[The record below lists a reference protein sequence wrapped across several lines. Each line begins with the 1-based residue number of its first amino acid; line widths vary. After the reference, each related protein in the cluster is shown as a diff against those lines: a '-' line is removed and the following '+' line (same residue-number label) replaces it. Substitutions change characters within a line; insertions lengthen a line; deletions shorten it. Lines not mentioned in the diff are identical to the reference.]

1 MKKYYIIILIA
12 IITYLIPT
20 TAKAS
25 NVDAL
30 TDKSDFVN
38 QNEPIKLASS
48 TTSQEEIISS
58 QTDALGISTFLSDS
72 EKYTQD
78 TFGDIDISEL
88 FTQSL
93 SGNID
98 NNAIMEIVFA
108 LLGDNVKT
116 ALTTIASV
124 MVVVIIHSILKA
136 ISENLGNENVSKI
149 AYYIEYILIIT
160 LVLTNFSSIITE
172 MKQAV
177 QNLTGFANT
186 LIPLMITLMITTGN
200 IVSSGMLQPILLL
213 LITFISNFLTNILIP
228 IALVSTAL
236 GIISK
241 ISDQAQVGKL
251 SKFLDSSM
259 VWVLGTVLTLFVSVT
274 SLEGG
279 LTSSI
284 DGVTAKAAKTAISS
298 VVPVIGSILGDAV
311 NTIMGCSNIIKNAV
325 GVVGI
330 VVILAI
336 CIRPIIQLAVLT
348 ITYYLGAALCEPIA
362 DEKIVGIL
370 EQMGGTFKIF
380 LAVMFALTA
389 MLIIGIAIVMKISN
403 SGLMYG

>member
-1 MKKYYIIILIA
+1 MKKAYIILLIA
-12 IITYLIPT
+12 IITYIFPT
-20 TAKAS
+20 VSKAET
-25 NVDAL
+25 DAESIL
-30 TDKSDFVN
+30 
-38 QNEPIKLASS
+38 
-48 TTSQEEIISS
+48 TSQADS
-58 QTDALGISTFLSDS
+58 LGISTFLSDS
-72 EKYTQD
+72 KKYTED

-88 FTQSL
+88 FTKSL

-98 NNAIMEIVFA
+98 NSTIINVVFS
-108 LLGDNVKT
+108 LLGDNIKS

-160 LVLTNFSSIITE
+160 LVMTNFSTIITE
-172 MKQAV
+172 MKEAV

-186 LIPLMITLMITTGN
+186 LIPLMITLMMTTGN

-213 LITFISNFLTNILIP
+213 LITFISNFMTSILIP

-251 SKFLDSSM
+251 SKFLHSSM
-259 VWVLGTVLTLFVSVT
+259 VWILGTVLTLFVSVT

-279 LTSSI
+279 LTASI

-311 NTIMGCSNIIKNAV
+311 NTIVGCSNIIKNAV
-325 GVVGI
+325 GMVGI
-330 VVILAI
+330 IVIIAI
-336 CIRPIIQLAVLT
+336 CIRPILQLAVLT
-348 ITYYLGAALCEPIA
+348 VTYYLGAALCEPIA
-362 DEKIVGIL
+362 DEKVVGIL

-389 MLIIGIAIVMKISN
+389 LLIIGIAIVMKISN
-403 SGLMYG
+403 SGIMYG

>member
-1 MKKYYIIILIA
+1 MKKAYIILLIA
-12 IITYLIPT
+12 IITYIFPT
-20 TAKAS
+20 VSKAET
-25 NVDAL
+25 DAESIL
-30 TDKSDFVN
+30 
-38 QNEPIKLASS
+38 
-48 TTSQEEIISS
+48 TSQADS
-58 QTDALGISTFLSDS
+58 LGISTFLSDS
-72 EKYTQD
+72 EKYTEE
-78 TFGDIDISEL
+78 TFGEIDISEL
-88 FTQSL
+88 FTKSIT
-93 SGNID
+93 GNID
-98 NNAIMEIVFA
+98 NSTIINVVFS
-108 LLGDNVKT
+108 LLGDNIKS

-160 LVLTNFSSIITE
+160 LVMTNFSTIITE
-172 MKQAV
+172 MKEAV
-177 QNLTGFANT
+177 QNLTGFTNT
-186 LIPLMITLMITTGN
+186 LIPLMITLMMTTGN

-213 LITFISNFLTNILIP
+213 LITFISNFMTNILIP

-251 SKFLDSSM
+251 SKFLHSSM
-259 VWVLGTVLTLFVSVT
+259 IWVLGTVLTLFVSIT

-279 LTSSI
+279 LTASI

-311 NTIMGCSNIIKNAV
+311 NTIVGCSNIIKNAV

-330 VVILAI
+330 IVIIAI
-336 CIRPIIQLAVLT
+336 CIKPILQLAVLT
-348 ITYYLGAALCEPIA
+348 VTYYLGAALCEPIA
-362 DEKIVGIL
+362 DEKIVGVL

-389 MLIIGIAIVMKISN
+389 LLIIGIAIVMKISN
-403 SGLMYG
+403 SGIMYG

>member
-1 MKKYYIIILIA
+1 MKKAYIILLIA
-12 IITYLIPT
+12 IITYIFPT
-20 TAKAS
+20 VSKAET
-25 NVDAL
+25 DAESIL
-30 TDKSDFVN
+30 
-38 QNEPIKLASS
+38 
-48 TTSQEEIISS
+48 SS
-58 QTDALGISTFLSDS
+58 QSDSLGISTFLSDS
-72 EKYTQD
+72 EKYTEE
-78 TFGDIDISEL
+78 TFGEIDISEF
-88 FTQSL
+88 FTKSL
-93 SGNID
+93 TGNVD
-98 NNAIMEIVFA
+98 NSTIMNIVFS
-108 LLGDNVKT
+108 LLGENIKT

-160 LVLTNFSSIITE
+160 LVMTNFSSIINE

-177 QNLTGFANT
+177 QNLTDFANT

-213 LITFISNFLTNILIP
+213 LITFISNFMTNILIP

-251 SKFLDSSM
+251 SKFLNSSM
-259 VWVLGTVLTLFVSVT
+259 VWILGTVLTLFVSIT

-279 LTSSI
+279 LTASV

-298 VVPVIGSILGDAV
+298 VVPVIGSIPGDAV
-311 NTIMGCSNIIKNAV
+311 NTIVGCSNIIKNAV
-325 GVVGI
+325 GMVGI
-330 VVILAI
+330 IVIIAI
-336 CIRPIIQLAVLT
+336 CIRPILQLAVLT
-348 ITYYLGAALCEPIA
+348 ATYYLGAALCQPIA
-362 DEKIVGIL
+362 DEKVVGIL

-389 MLIIGIAIVMKISN
+389 LLIIGIAIVMKISN
-403 SGLMYG
+403 SGIMYG

>member
-1 MKKYYIIILIA
+1 MKKAYIILLIA
-12 IITYLIPT
+12 IITYIFPT
-20 TAKAS
+20 VSKAET
-25 NVDAL
+25 DAESIL
-30 TDKSDFVN
+30 
-38 QNEPIKLASS
+38 
-48 TTSQEEIISS
+48 SS
-58 QTDALGISTFLSDS
+58 QSDSLGISTFLSDS
-72 EKYTQD
+72 EKYTEE
-78 TFGDIDISEL
+78 TFGEIDISEL
-88 FTQSL
+88 FTKSL
-93 SGNID
+93 TGNVD
-98 NNAIMEIVFA
+98 NSTIMNIVFS
-108 LLGDNVKT
+108 LLGDNIKS

-160 LVLTNFSSIITE
+160 LVMTNFSTIITE
-172 MKQAV
+172 MKSAV

-213 LITFISNFLTNILIP
+213 LITFISNFITNILIP

-251 SKFLDSSM
+251 SKFLHSSM
-259 VWVLGTVLTLFVSVT
+259 VWILGTVLTLFVSVT

-279 LTSSI
+279 LTASI

-311 NTIMGCSNIIKNAV
+311 NTIVGCSNIIKNAV
-325 GVVGI
+325 GIVGI
-330 VVILAI
+330 IVIIAI
-336 CIRPIIQLAVLT
+336 CIRPILQLAVLT
-348 ITYYLGAALCEPIA
+348 VTYYLGAALCEPIA

-389 MLIIGIAIVMKISN
+389 LLIIGIAIVMKISN
-403 SGLMYG
+403 SGIMYG

>member
-1 MKKYYIIILIA
+1 MKKAYIILLIA
-12 IITYLIPT
+12 IITYIFPT
-20 TAKAS
+20 VSKAE
-25 NVDAL
+25 
-30 TDKSDFVN
+30 TDEES
-38 QNEPIKLASS
+38 IL
-48 TTSQEEIISS
+48 TSQAD
-58 QTDALGISTFLSDS
+58 TLGISTFLSDS
-72 EKYTQD
+72 KKYTED

-88 FTQSL
+88 FTKSIT
-93 SGNID
+93 GNID
-98 NNAIMEIVFA
+98 NSTIINIVFS
-108 LLGDNVKT
+108 LLGDNIKS

-160 LVLTNFSSIITE
+160 LVMTNFSTIITE
-172 MKQAV
+172 MKEAV

-186 LIPLMITLMITTGN
+186 LIPLMITLMMTTGN

-213 LITFISNFLTNILIP
+213 LITFISNFMTNILIP

-251 SKFLDSSM
+251 SKFLHSSM
-259 VWVLGTVLTLFVSVT
+259 VWILGTVLTLFVSVT

-279 LTSSI
+279 LTASI

-311 NTIMGCSNIIKNAV
+311 KTIVGCSNIIKNAV
-325 GVVGI
+325 GMVGI
-330 VVILAI
+330 VVIIAI
-336 CIRPIIQLAVLT
+336 CIRPILQLAVLT
-348 ITYYLGAALCEPIA
+348 VTYYLGAALCQPIA
-362 DEKIVGIL
+362 DEKVVGIL

-389 MLIIGIAIVMKISN
+389 LLIIGIAIVMKISN
-403 SGLMYG
+403 SGIMYG

>member
-1 MKKYYIIILIA
+1 MEKYLIIFLIA
-12 IITYLIPT
+12 IVSYSLSPT
-20 TAKAS
+20 VKAE
-25 NVDAL
+25 D
-30 TDKSDFVN
+30 N
-38 QNEPIKLASS
+38 QNLIE
-48 TTSQEEIISS
+48 SQADS
-58 QTDALGISTFLSDS
+58 LGISTFLSDS

-78 TFGDIDISEL
+78 AFGDIDINEI
-88 FTQSL
+88 FTASI
-93 SGNID
+93 SGKLDNGMIINI
-98 NNAIMEIVFA
+98 IFK
-108 LLGDNVKT
+108 LLGDNVKN
-116 ALTTIASV
+116 ALITVGSV
-124 MVVVIIHSILKA
+124 MIIVVIHSILKA

-160 LVLTNFSSIITE
+160 LIMTNFSSIITE
-172 MKQAV
+172 MKTAV
-177 QNLTGFANT
+177 QSLTGFANS

-200 IVSSGMLQPILLL
+200 VVSSGMLQPILLL
-213 LITFISNFLTNILIP
+213 LVTFISNFMTNILIP
-228 IALVSTAL
+228 IALVATAL

-251 SKFLDSSM
+251 SKFLNSSM
-259 VWVLGTVLTLFVSVT
+259 VWILGTVLTLFVSVT

-298 VVPVIGSILGDAV
+298 VVPVVGSILGDAV

-330 VVILAI
+330 IVIIAI
-336 CIRPIIQLAVLT
+336 CIRPIVQLAALT

-362 DEKIVGIL
+362 DDKIVGIM

-380 LAVMFALTA
+380 LAVLFALTVL
-389 MLIIGIAIVMKISN
+389 LIIGIAIVMKISN

>member
-1 MKKYYIIILIA
+1 MKKAYIILLIA
-12 IITYLIPT
+12 IITYIFPT
-20 TAKAS
+20 VSKAETNAETES
-25 NVDAL
+25 IL
-30 TDKSDFVN
+30 
-38 QNEPIKLASS
+38 
-48 TTSQEEIISS
+48 SS
-58 QTDALGISTFLSDS
+58 QADSLGISTFLSDS
-72 EKYTQD
+72 EKYTKD

-88 FTQSL
+88 FTKSIT
-93 SGNID
+93 GNID
-98 NNAIMEIVFA
+98 NSTIIIVVFS
-108 LLGDNVKT
+108 LLGDNIKS

-160 LVLTNFSSIITE
+160 LVMTNFSNIITE
-172 MKQAV
+172 MKEAV

-186 LIPLMITLMITTGN
+186 LIPLMITLMMTTGN

-213 LITFISNFLTNILIP
+213 LITFISNFMTNILIP

-251 SKFLDSSM
+251 SKFLHSSM
-259 VWVLGTVLTLFVSVT
+259 VWILGTVLTLFVSVT

-279 LTSSI
+279 LTASI

-311 NTIMGCSNIIKNAV
+311 NTIVGCSNIIKNAV
-325 GVVGI
+325 GMVGI
-330 VVILAI
+330 VVIIAI
-336 CIRPIIQLAVLT
+336 CIRPILQLAVLT
-348 ITYYLGAALCEPIA
+348 VTYYLGAALCQPIA
-362 DEKIVGIL
+362 DEKVVGIL

-389 MLIIGIAIVMKISN
+389 LLIIGIAIVMKISN
-403 SGLMYG
+403 SGIMYG

>member
-1 MKKYYIIILIA
+1 MKKFYIIILIA
-12 IITYLIPT
+12 IVTYCLPT
-20 TAKAS
+20 ATKAS
-25 NVDAL
+25 
-30 TDKSDFVN
+30 TDDNTINIESKVKIAEEN
-38 QNEPIKLASS
+38 AE
-48 TTSQEEIISS
+48 QENIISS

-72 EKYTQD
+72 EKYTEE
-78 TFGDIDISEL
+78 TFGEIDINDI
-88 FTQSL
+88 FTKSL
-93 SGNID
+93 SGEID
-98 NNAIMEIVFA
+98 NNTIINIIFA

-116 ALTTIASV
+116 ALATIGSV
-124 MVVVIIHSILKA
+124 MAVVVIHSVLKA

-160 LVLTNFSSIITE
+160 LVMANFSSIITE

-177 QNLTGFANT
+177 QNLTGFANS

-213 LITFISNFLTNILIP
+213 LITFISNFMTNVLIP

-241 ISDQAQVGKL
+241 ISDEAQVGKL
-251 SKFLDSSM
+251 SKFLNSSM

-279 LTSSI
+279 LTTSI

-298 VVPVIGSILGDAV
+298 VVPVIGNILGDAV

-330 VVILAI
+330 IVIIAI

-362 DEKIVGIL
+362 DEKVVGIL

-380 LAVMFALTA
+380 LAVMSAMTV
-389 MLIIGIAIVMKISN
+389 MLIIGVAIVMKLSN

>member
-1 MKKYYIIILIA
+1 MKKYLIIFLIA
-12 IITYLIPT
+12 IVSYSLSPTVKATDEQNLI
-20 TAKAS
+20 
-25 NVDAL
+25 
-30 TDKSDFVN
+30 
-38 QNEPIKLASS
+38 E
-48 TTSQEEIISS
+48 SQADS
-58 QTDALGISTFLSDS
+58 LGISTFLSDS

-78 TFGDIDISEL
+78 AFGDIDINEI
-88 FTQSL
+88 FTASI
-93 SGNID
+93 SGKLDNGMIINI
-98 NNAIMEIVFA
+98 IFK
-108 LLGDNVKT
+108 LLGDNVKN
-116 ALTTIASV
+116 ALITVGSV
-124 MVVVIIHSILKA
+124 MIIVVIHSILKA

-160 LVLTNFSSIITE
+160 LIMTNFSSIITE
-172 MKQAV
+172 MKTAV
-177 QNLTGFANT
+177 QSLTGFANS

-200 IVSSGMLQPILLL
+200 VVSSGMLQPILLL
-213 LITFISNFLTNILIP
+213 LVTFISNFMTNILIP
-228 IALVSTAL
+228 IALVATAL

-251 SKFLDSSM
+251 SKFLNSSM
-259 VWVLGTVLTLFVSVT
+259 VWILGTVLTLFVSVT

-298 VVPVIGSILGDAV
+298 VVPVVGSILGDAV

-330 VVILAI
+330 IVIIAI
-336 CIRPIIQLAVLT
+336 CIRPIVQLAALT

-362 DEKIVGIL
+362 DDKIVGIM

-380 LAVMFALTA
+380 LAVLFALTVL
-389 MLIIGIAIVMKISN
+389 LIIGIAIVMKISN

>member
-1 MKKYYIIILIA
+1 MKKFYIIILIA
-12 IITYLIPT
+12 IVTYCLPT
-20 TAKAS
+20 ATKAS
-25 NVDAL
+25 
-30 TDKSDFVN
+30 TDDNTINIESKVKIAEEN
-38 QNEPIKLASS
+38 AE
-48 TTSQEEIISS
+48 QENIISS

-72 EKYTQD
+72 EKYTEE
-78 TFGDIDISEL
+78 TFGEIDINDI
-88 FTQSL
+88 FTKSL
-93 SGNID
+93 SGEID
-98 NNAIMEIVFA
+98 NNTIINIIFA

-116 ALTTIASV
+116 ALATIGSV
-124 MVVVIIHSILKA
+124 MAVVVVHSVLKA

-160 LVLTNFSSIITE
+160 LVMANFSSIITE

-177 QNLTGFANT
+177 QNLTGFANS

-213 LITFISNFLTNILIP
+213 LITFISNFMTNVLIP

-241 ISDQAQVGKL
+241 ISDEAQVGKL
-251 SKFLDSSM
+251 SKFLNSSM

-279 LTSSI
+279 LTTSI

-298 VVPVIGSILGDAV
+298 VVPVIGNILGDAV

-330 VVILAI
+330 IVIIAI

-362 DEKIVGIL
+362 DEKVVGIL

-380 LAVMFALTA
+380 LAVMSAMTV
-389 MLIIGIAIVMKISN
+389 MLIIGVAIVMKLSN

>member
-1 MKKYYIIILIA
+1 MKKYLIIFIVAIVSYTLSPKSLATDEQNLI
-12 IITYLIPT
+12 
-20 TAKAS
+20 
-25 NVDAL
+25 
-30 TDKSDFVN
+30 
-38 QNEPIKLASS
+38 Q
-48 TTSQEEIISS
+48 SQADS
-58 QTDALGISTFLSDS
+58 LGISTFLSDS
-72 EKYTQD
+72 QKYTQD
-78 TFGDIDISEL
+78 VFGDIDINEI
-88 FTQSL
+88 FTASI
-93 SGNID
+93 SGNMD
-98 NNAIMEIVFA
+98 NNMIMDIIFA
-108 LLGDNVKT
+108 LLGDNLKS
-116 ALTTIASV
+116 ALVTIGSV
-124 MVVVIIHSILKA
+124 MIIVVIHSILKA

-160 LVLTNFSSIITE
+160 LIMTNFSSIITE
-172 MKQAV
+172 MKTAV

-186 LIPLMITLMITTGN
+186 LIPLLITLMITTGN

-213 LITFISNFLTNILIP
+213 MVTFISNFMTNILIP
-228 IALVSTAL
+228 IALVATAL

-251 SKFLDSSM
+251 SKFLNSSM
-259 VWVLGTVLTLFVSVT
+259 VWILGTVLTLFVSVT

-279 LTSSI
+279 LTASV

-298 VVPVIGSILGDAV
+298 VVPVVGSILGDAV

-330 VVILAI
+330 LVIIAI
-336 CIRPIIQLAVLT
+336 CIRPIIQLAALT

-362 DEKIVGIL
+362 DQKVVGIM

-380 LAVMFALTA
+380 LAVLFALTVL
-389 MLIIGIAIVMKISN
+389 LIIGIAIVMKISN

>member
-1 MKKYYIIILIA
+1 MKKFYIIILIA
-12 IITYLIPT
+12 IVTYCLPT
-20 TAKAS
+20 ATKAS
-25 NVDAL
+25 
-30 TDKSDFVN
+30 TDDNTINIESKVKIAEEN
-38 QNEPIKLASS
+38 AE
-48 TTSQEEIISS
+48 QENIISS

-72 EKYTQD
+72 EKYTEE
-78 TFGDIDISEL
+78 TFGEIDINDI
-88 FTQSL
+88 FTKSL
-93 SGNID
+93 SGEID
-98 NNAIMEIVFA
+98 NNTIMNIIFA

-116 ALTTIASV
+116 ALATIGSV
-124 MVVVIIHSILKA
+124 MAVVVIHSVLKA

-160 LVLTNFSSIITE
+160 LVMANFSSIITE

-177 QNLTGFANT
+177 QNLTGFANS

-213 LITFISNFLTNILIP
+213 LITFISNFMTNVLIP

-241 ISDQAQVGKL
+241 ISDEAQVGKL
-251 SKFLDSSM
+251 SKFLNSSM

-279 LTSSI
+279 LTTSI

-298 VVPVIGSILGDAV
+298 VVPVIGNILGDAV

-330 VVILAI
+330 IVIIAI

-348 ITYYLGAALCEPIA
+348 ISYYLGAALCEPIA
-362 DEKIVGIL
+362 DEKVVGIL

-380 LAVMFALTA
+380 LAVMSAMTV
-389 MLIIGIAIVMKISN
+389 MLIIGVAIVMKLSN

>member
-1 MKKYYIIILIA
+1 MKKAYIILLIA
-12 IITYLIPT
+12 IITYIFPT
-20 TAKAS
+20 VSKAET
-25 NVDAL
+25 DAESIL
-30 TDKSDFVN
+30 
-38 QNEPIKLASS
+38 
-48 TTSQEEIISS
+48 TSQADS
-58 QTDALGISTFLSDS
+58 LGISTFLSDS
-72 EKYTQD
+72 KKYTED
-78 TFGDIDISEL
+78 TFGEIDISEL
-88 FTQSL
+88 FTKSIT
-93 SGNID
+93 GNID
-98 NNAIMEIVFA
+98 NSTIINVVFS
-108 LLGDNVKT
+108 LLGDNIKS

-160 LVLTNFSSIITE
+160 LVMTNFSTIITE
-172 MKQAV
+172 MKEAV

-186 LIPLMITLMITTGN
+186 LIPLMITLMMTTGN

-213 LITFISNFLTNILIP
+213 LITFISNFMTNILIP

-251 SKFLDSSM
+251 SKFLHSSM
-259 VWVLGTVLTLFVSVT
+259 VWILGTVLTLFVSVT

-279 LTSSI
+279 LTASI

-311 NTIMGCSNIIKNAV
+311 KTIVGCSNIIKNAV
-325 GVVGI
+325 GMVGI
-330 VVILAI
+330 VVIIAI
-336 CIRPIIQLAVLT
+336 CIRPILQLAVLT
-348 ITYYLGAALCEPIA
+348 VTYYLGAALCQPIA
-362 DEKIVGIL
+362 DEKVVGIL

-389 MLIIGIAIVMKISN
+389 LLIIGIAIVMKISN
-403 SGLMYG
+403 SGIMYG

>member
-1 MKKYYIIILIA
+1 MKKYLIIFLIA
-12 IITYLIPT
+12 IVSYSLSPTVKATDEQNLI
-20 TAKAS
+20 
-25 NVDAL
+25 
-30 TDKSDFVN
+30 
-38 QNEPIKLASS
+38 E
-48 TTSQEEIISS
+48 SQADS
-58 QTDALGISTFLSDS
+58 LGISTFLSDS

-78 TFGDIDISEL
+78 AFGDIDINEM
-88 FTQSL
+88 FTASI
-93 SGNID
+93 SGKLDNGMIINI
-98 NNAIMEIVFA
+98 IFK
-108 LLGDNVKT
+108 LLGDNVKN
-116 ALTTIASV
+116 ALITVGSV
-124 MVVVIIHSILKA
+124 MIIVVIHSILKA

-160 LVLTNFSSIITE
+160 LIMTNFSSIITE
-172 MKQAV
+172 MKTAV
-177 QNLTGFANT
+177 QSLTGFANS

-200 IVSSGMLQPILLL
+200 VVSSGMLQPILLL
-213 LITFISNFLTNILIP
+213 LVTFISNFMTNILIP
-228 IALVSTAL
+228 IALVATAL

-251 SKFLDSSM
+251 SKFLNSSM
-259 VWVLGTVLTLFVSVT
+259 VWILGTVLTLFVSVT

-298 VVPVIGSILGDAV
+298 VVPVVGSILGDAV

-330 VVILAI
+330 IVIIAI
-336 CIRPIIQLAVLT
+336 CIRPIVQLAALT

-362 DEKIVGIL
+362 DDKIVGIM

-380 LAVMFALTA
+380 LAVLFALTVL
-389 MLIIGIAIVMKISN
+389 LIIGIAIVMKISN

>member
-1 MKKYYIIILIA
+1 MKKAYIILLIA
-12 IITYLIPT
+12 IITYIFPT
-20 TAKAS
+20 VSKAETNAETES
-25 NVDAL
+25 IL
-30 TDKSDFVN
+30 
-38 QNEPIKLASS
+38 
-48 TTSQEEIISS
+48 SS
-58 QTDALGISTFLSDS
+58 QADSLGISTFLSDS
-72 EKYTQD
+72 EKYTKD

-88 FTQSL
+88 FTKSIT
-93 SGNID
+93 GNID
-98 NNAIMEIVFA
+98 NSTIINIVFS
-108 LLGDNVKT
+108 LLGENIKT

-160 LVLTNFSSIITE
+160 LVMTNFSSIITE
-172 MKQAV
+172 MKEAV

-186 LIPLMITLMITTGN
+186 LIPLMITLMMTTGN

-213 LITFISNFLTNILIP
+213 LITFISNFMTNILIP

-251 SKFLDSSM
+251 SKFLHSSM
-259 VWVLGTVLTLFVSVT
+259 IWILGTVLTLFVSIT

-279 LTSSI
+279 LTASV

-311 NTIMGCSNIIKNAV
+311 NTIVGCSNIIKNAV
-325 GVVGI
+325 GMVGI
-330 VVILAI
+330 IVIIAI
-336 CIRPIIQLAVLT
+336 CIRPILQLAVLT
-348 ITYYLGAALCEPIA
+348 VTYYLGAALCEPIA
-362 DEKIVGIL
+362 DEKVVGIL

-389 MLIIGIAIVMKISN
+389 LLIIGIAIVMKISN
-403 SGLMYG
+403 SGIMYG

>member
-1 MKKYYIIILIA
+1 MKKYLIIFLIA
-12 IITYLIPT
+12 IVSYSLSPT
-20 TAKAS
+20 VKAE
-25 NVDAL
+25 D
-30 TDKSDFVN
+30 N
-38 QNEPIKLASS
+38 QNLIE
-48 TTSQEEIISS
+48 SQADS
-58 QTDALGISTFLSDS
+58 LGISTFLSDS

-78 TFGDIDISEL
+78 AFGDIDINEI
-88 FTQSL
+88 FTASI
-93 SGNID
+93 SGKLDNGMIINI
-98 NNAIMEIVFA
+98 IFK
-108 LLGDNVKT
+108 LLGDNVKN
-116 ALTTIASV
+116 ALITVGSV
-124 MVVVIIHSILKA
+124 MIIVVIHSILKA

-149 AYYIEYILIIT
+149 AYFIEYILIIT
-160 LVLTNFSSIITE
+160 LIMTNFSSIITE
-172 MKQAV
+172 MKTAV
-177 QNLTGFANT
+177 QNLTGFANS

-200 IVSSGMLQPILLL
+200 VVSSGMLQPILLL
-213 LITFISNFLTNILIP
+213 LVTFISNFMTNILIP
-228 IALVSTAL
+228 IALVATAL

-251 SKFLDSSM
+251 SKFLNSSM
-259 VWVLGTVLTLFVSVT
+259 VWILGTVLTLFVSVT

-298 VVPVIGSILGDAV
+298 VVPVVGSILGDAV

-330 VVILAI
+330 IVIIAI
-336 CIRPIIQLAVLT
+336 CIRPIVQLAALT

-362 DEKIVGIL
+362 DDKIVGIM

-380 LAVMFALTA
+380 LAVLFALTVL
-389 MLIIGIAIVMKISN
+389 LIIGIAIVMKISN

>member
-1 MKKYYIIILIA
+1 MKKAYIILLIA
-12 IITYLIPT
+12 IITYIYPT
-20 TAKAS
+20 VSKAETNAES
-25 NVDAL
+25 IL
-30 TDKSDFVN
+30 
-38 QNEPIKLASS
+38 
-48 TTSQEEIISS
+48 SS
-58 QTDALGISTFLSDS
+58 QSDSLGISTFLSDS
-72 EKYTQD
+72 EKYTKD
-78 TFGDIDISEL
+78 TFGDVDISEL
-88 FTQSL
+88 FTKSIT
-93 SGNID
+93 GNID
-98 NNAIMEIVFA
+98 NSTIINIVFS
-108 LLGDNVKT
+108 LLGENIKT

-160 LVLTNFSSIITE
+160 LVMTNFSTIITE
-172 MKQAV
+172 MKEAV

-186 LIPLMITLMITTGN
+186 LIPLMITLMMTTGN

-213 LITFISNFLTNILIP
+213 LITFISNFMTNILIP

-251 SKFLDSSM
+251 SKFLHSSM
-259 VWVLGTVLTLFVSVT
+259 IWILGTVLTLFVSIT

-279 LTSSI
+279 LTASV

-311 NTIMGCSNIIKNAV
+311 NTIVGCSNIIKNAV
-325 GVVGI
+325 GMVGI
-330 VVILAI
+330 IVIIAI
-336 CIRPIIQLAVLT
+336 CIRPILQLAVLT
-348 ITYYLGAALCEPIA
+348 VTYYLGAALCEPIA
-362 DEKIVGIL
+362 DEKVVGIL

-389 MLIIGIAIVMKISN
+389 LLIIGIAIVMKISN
-403 SGLMYG
+403 SGIMYG

>member
-1 MKKYYIIILIA
+1 MKKAYIILLIA
-12 IITYLIPT
+12 IITYIFPT
-20 TAKAS
+20 VSKAET
-25 NVDAL
+25 DAESIL
-30 TDKSDFVN
+30 
-38 QNEPIKLASS
+38 
-48 TTSQEEIISS
+48 TSQADS
-58 QTDALGISTFLSDS
+58 LGISTFLSDS
-72 EKYTQD
+72 KKYTED
-78 TFGDIDISEL
+78 TFGEIDISEL
-88 FTQSL
+88 FTKSIT
-93 SGNID
+93 GNID
-98 NNAIMEIVFA
+98 NSTIINVVFS
-108 LLGDNVKT
+108 LLGDNIKS

-160 LVLTNFSSIITE
+160 LVMTNFSTIITE
-172 MKQAV
+172 MKEAV

-213 LITFISNFLTNILIP
+213 LITFISNFMTNILIP

-251 SKFLDSSM
+251 SKFLHSSM
-259 VWVLGTVLTLFVSVT
+259 VWILGTVLTLFVSVT

-279 LTSSI
+279 LTASI

-311 NTIMGCSNIIKNAV
+311 NTIVGCSNIIKNAV
-325 GVVGI
+325 GMVGI
-330 VVILAI
+330 VVIIAI
-336 CIRPIIQLAVLT
+336 CIRPILQLAVLT
-348 ITYYLGAALCEPIA
+348 VTYYLGAALCQPIA
-362 DEKIVGIL
+362 DEKVVGIL

-389 MLIIGIAIVMKISN
+389 LLIIGIAIVMKISN
-403 SGLMYG
+403 SGIMYG

>member
-1 MKKYYIIILIA
+1 MKKAYIILLIA
-12 IITYLIPT
+12 LITYIFPT
-20 TAKAS
+20 VSKAE
-25 NVDAL
+25 
-30 TDKSDFVN
+30 TDEES
-38 QNEPIKLASS
+38 IL
-48 TTSQEEIISS
+48 TSQADS
-58 QTDALGISTFLSDS
+58 LGISTFLSDS
-72 EKYTQD
+72 KKYTED
-78 TFGDIDISEL
+78 TFGNIDISDI
-88 FTQSL
+88 FTKSL
-93 SGNID
+93 TGNID
-98 NNAIMEIVFA
+98 NSTIINIVFS
-108 LLGDNVKT
+108 LLGDNIKT

-160 LVLTNFSSIITE
+160 LVMTNFSSIITE
-172 MKQAV
+172 MKEAV

-186 LIPLMITLMITTGN
+186 LIPLMITLMMTTGN

-213 LITFISNFLTNILIP
+213 LITFISNFMTNILIP

-251 SKFLDSSM
+251 SKFLHSSM
-259 VWVLGTVLTLFVSVT
+259 IWILGTVLTLFVSIT

-279 LTSSI
+279 LTASV

-311 NTIMGCSNIIKNAV
+311 NTIVGCSNIIKNAV
-325 GVVGI
+325 GMVGI
-330 VVILAI
+330 IVIIAI
-336 CIRPIIQLAVLT
+336 CIRPILQLAVLT
-348 ITYYLGAALCEPIA
+348 VTYYLGAALCEPIA

-370 EQMGGTFKIF
+370 EQMGSTFKIF

-389 MLIIGIAIVMKISN
+389 LLIIGIAIVMKISN
-403 SGLMYG
+403 SGIMYG

>member
-1 MKKYYIIILIA
+1 MKKFYIIILIA
-12 IITYLIPT
+12 IVTYCLPT
-20 TAKAS
+20 ATKAS
-25 NVDAL
+25 
-30 TDKSDFVN
+30 TDDNTINIESKVKIAEEN
-38 QNEPIKLASS
+38 AE
-48 TTSQEEIISS
+48 QENIISS

-72 EKYTQD
+72 EKYTEE
-78 TFGDIDISEL
+78 TFGEIDINDI
-88 FTQSL
+88 FTKSL
-93 SGNID
+93 SGEID
-98 NNAIMEIVFA
+98 NNTIINIIFA

-116 ALTTIASV
+116 ALATIGSV
-124 MVVVIIHSILKA
+124 MAVVVIHSVLKA

-160 LVLTNFSSIITE
+160 LVMANFSSIITE

-177 QNLTGFANT
+177 QNLTGVANS

-213 LITFISNFLTNILIP
+213 LITFISNFMTNVLIP

-241 ISDQAQVGKL
+241 ISDEAQVGKL
-251 SKFLDSSM
+251 SKFLNSSM
-259 VWVLGTVLTLFVSVT
+259 VWILGTVLTLFVSVT

-279 LTSSI
+279 LTTSI

-298 VVPVIGSILGDAV
+298 VVPVIGNILGDAV

-330 VVILAI
+330 IVIIAI

-362 DEKIVGIL
+362 DEKVVGIL

-380 LAVMFALTA
+380 LAVMSAMTV
-389 MLIIGIAIVMKISN
+389 MLIIGVAIVMKLSN

>member
-1 MKKYYIIILIA
+1 MKKAYIILLIA
-12 IITYLIPT
+12 IITYIFPT
-20 TAKAS
+20 VSKAET
-25 NVDAL
+25 DAESIL
-30 TDKSDFVN
+30 
-38 QNEPIKLASS
+38 
-48 TTSQEEIISS
+48 TSQADS
-58 QTDALGISTFLSDS
+58 LGISTFLSDS
-72 EKYTQD
+72 KKYTED
-78 TFGDIDISEL
+78 TFGEIDISEL
-88 FTQSL
+88 FTKSIM
-93 SGNID
+93 GNID
-98 NNAIMEIVFA
+98 NSTIINVVFS
-108 LLGDNVKT
+108 LLGDNIKS

-160 LVLTNFSSIITE
+160 LVMTNFSTIITE
-172 MKQAV
+172 MKEAV

-213 LITFISNFLTNILIP
+213 LITFISNFMTNILIP

-251 SKFLDSSM
+251 SKFLHSSM
-259 VWVLGTVLTLFVSVT
+259 VWILGTVLTLFVSVT

-279 LTSSI
+279 LTASI

-311 NTIMGCSNIIKNAV
+311 NTIVGCSNIIKNAV
-325 GVVGI
+325 GMVGI
-330 VVILAI
+330 VVIIAI
-336 CIRPIIQLAVLT
+336 CIRPILQLAVLT
-348 ITYYLGAALCEPIA
+348 VTYYLGAALCQPIA
-362 DEKIVGIL
+362 DEKVVGIL

-389 MLIIGIAIVMKISN
+389 LLIIGIAIVMKISN
-403 SGLMYG
+403 SGIMYG

>member
-1 MKKYYIIILIA
+1 MKKAYIILLIA
-12 IITYLIPT
+12 IITYIFPT
-20 TAKAS
+20 VSKAE
-25 NVDAL
+25 
-30 TDKSDFVN
+30 TDKES
-38 QNEPIKLASS
+38 IL
-48 TTSQEEIISS
+48 TSQADS
-58 QTDALGISTFLSDS
+58 LGISTFLSDS
-72 EKYTQD
+72 KKYTED
-78 TFGDIDISEL
+78 TFGNIDVSEL
-88 FTQSL
+88 FTKSL
-93 SGNID
+93 TGNID
-98 NNAIMEIVFA
+98 NSTIMNIVFS
-108 LLGDNVKT
+108 LLGENIKSS
-116 ALTTIASV
+116 LTTIASV

-160 LVLTNFSSIITE
+160 LVMTNFSTIITE
-172 MKQAV
+172 MKEAV

-186 LIPLMITLMITTGN
+186 LIPLMITLMMTTGN

-213 LITFISNFLTNILIP
+213 LITFISNFMTNILIP

-251 SKFLDSSM
+251 SKFLHSSM
-259 VWVLGTVLTLFVSVT
+259 IWILGTVLTLFVSVT

-279 LTSSI
+279 LTASV

-311 NTIMGCSNIIKNAV
+311 NTIVGCSNIIKNAV
-325 GVVGI
+325 GMVGI
-330 VVILAI
+330 IVIIAI
-336 CIRPIIQLAVLT
+336 CIRPILQLAVLT
-348 ITYYLGAALCEPIA
+348 VTYYLGAALCEPIA
-362 DEKIVGIL
+362 DEKVVGIL

-389 MLIIGIAIVMKISN
+389 LLIIGIAIVMKISN
-403 SGLMYG
+403 SGIMYG

>member
-1 MKKYYIIILIA
+1 MKKFYIIILIA
-12 IITYLIPT
+12 ILTYCLPT
-20 TAKAS
+20 ATKAS
-25 NVDAL
+25 
-30 TDKSDFVN
+30 TDDNTINIESKVKIAEEN
-38 QNEPIKLASS
+38 AE
-48 TTSQEEIISS
+48 QENIISS

-72 EKYTQD
+72 EKYTEE
-78 TFGDIDISEL
+78 TFGEIDINDI
-88 FTQSL
+88 FTKSL
-93 SGNID
+93 SGEID
-98 NNAIMEIVFA
+98 NNTIMNIIFA

-116 ALTTIASV
+116 ALATIGSV
-124 MVVVIIHSILKA
+124 MAVVVIHSVLKA

-160 LVLTNFSSIITE
+160 LVMANFSSIITE

-177 QNLTGFANT
+177 QNLTGFANS

-213 LITFISNFLTNILIP
+213 LITFISNFMTNVLIP

-241 ISDQAQVGKL
+241 ISDEAQVGKL
-251 SKFLDSSM
+251 SKFLNSSM

-279 LTSSI
+279 LTTSI

-298 VVPVIGSILGDAV
+298 VVPVIGNILGDAV

-330 VVILAI
+330 IVIIAI

-362 DEKIVGIL
+362 DEKVVGIL

-380 LAVMFALTA
+380 LAVMSAMTV
-389 MLIIGIAIVMKISN
+389 MLIIGVAIVMKLSN

>member
-1 MKKYYIIILIA
+1 MKKAYIILLIA
-12 IITYLIPT
+12 IITYIFPT
-20 TAKAS
+20 VSKAETNAETES
-25 NVDAL
+25 IL
-30 TDKSDFVN
+30 
-38 QNEPIKLASS
+38 
-48 TTSQEEIISS
+48 SS
-58 QTDALGISTFLSDS
+58 QADSLGISTFLSDS
-72 EKYTQD
+72 EKYTKD

-88 FTQSL
+88 FTKSIT
-93 SGNID
+93 GNID
-98 NNAIMEIVFA
+98 NSTIINIVFS
-108 LLGDNVKT
+108 LLGENIKT

-160 LVLTNFSSIITE
+160 LVMTNFSTIITE
-172 MKQAV
+172 MKEAV

-186 LIPLMITLMITTGN
+186 LIPLMITLMMTTGN

-213 LITFISNFLTNILIP
+213 LITFISNFMTNILIP

-251 SKFLDSSM
+251 SKFLHSSM
-259 VWVLGTVLTLFVSVT
+259 IWILGTVLTLFVSIT

-279 LTSSI
+279 LTASV

-311 NTIMGCSNIIKNAV
+311 NTIVGCSNIIKNAV
-325 GVVGI
+325 GMVGI
-330 VVILAI
+330 IVIIAI
-336 CIRPIIQLAVLT
+336 CIRPILQLAVLT
-348 ITYYLGAALCEPIA
+348 VTYYLGAALCEPIA
-362 DEKIVGIL
+362 DEKVVGIL

-389 MLIIGIAIVMKISN
+389 LLIIGIAIVMKISN
-403 SGLMYG
+403 SGIMYG